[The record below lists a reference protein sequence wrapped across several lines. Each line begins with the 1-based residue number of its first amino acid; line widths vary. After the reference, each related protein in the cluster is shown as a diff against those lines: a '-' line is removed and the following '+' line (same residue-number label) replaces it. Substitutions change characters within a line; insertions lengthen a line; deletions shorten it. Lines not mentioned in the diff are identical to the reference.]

1 MILVTLCT
9 FGQKSNEK
17 LMGKLGKIISFSWE
31 ISWKIIKKNPAFLY
45 NLEGVSS
52 DFSDFDQKFKGI

>member
-9 FGQKSNEK
+9 FGQKNNEK

-31 ISWKIIKKNPAFLY
+31 ISWKIIKKNPAFLC
-45 NLEGVSS
+45 NPEGVSS
-52 DFSDFDQKFKGI
+52 DFSDFEQKFKGI